1 VAQASTV
8 TRQTCYRVAGGSLVV
23 ETRDA
28 WTAEAVDALFPGWYL
43 APDTPIGGA
52 ATPAIALESGAAPA
66 RIPSGLTGFA
76 VAGGGTCYTDG
87 RASYIAIDGSVVA
100 IGLPDRADVEVWL
113 DGPLPLESP
122 ALTRLVTYALSA
134 ALRQRRRFELHSG
147 AVLDPR
153 SGAGVLIAGPSGSGK
168 STMTVHLAA
177 AGWPFLTDDVLLLGP
192 DDDGVA
198 AWPLRRRFAIT
209 DDTYA
214 ASGFLQARTA
224 LDDLDVQQGKRPFA
238 PHDVFA
244 GGFRERCRPGVL
256 LFPELSGAADTR
268 VERLAA
274 GDTMARLIR
283 LNPWS
288 CYDRAT
294 APDHLAILS
303 AVTRQV
309 TAYAIRAGRDL
320 LDAGA
325 AVALVERCVQRA
337 VER

>member
-1 VAQASTV
+1 V
-8 TRQTCYRVAGGSLVV
+8 TRQTSYRVAGGSLVV

-28 WTAEAVDALFPGWYL
+28 WTAEAIDALFPGWYL
-43 APDTPIGGA
+43 TPDAPSAGRA
-52 ATPAIALESGAAPA
+52 ATPAITLETGATHT
-66 RIPSGLTGFA
+66 RIPGGLTGFA

-87 RASYIAIDGSVVA
+87 RASYIAIDGSMVS

-113 DGPLPLESP
+113 DGPLPLQSP

-134 ALRQRRRFELHSG
+134 ALRQRGRFELHSG
-147 AVLDPR
+147 AVQDPR

-177 AGWPFLTDDVLLLGP
+177 AGWPFLTDDVVLLGQ
-192 DDDGVA
+192 DADGVA

-214 ASGFLQARTA
+214 ASRFLQARTA
-224 LDDLDVQQGKRPFA
+224 LEDLDVQEGKRPFA

-244 GGFRERCRPGVL
+244 DGFRDRCVPGVL
-256 LFPELSGAADTR
+256 LFPALSGAAHTD
-268 VERLAA
+268 VDRLAA
-274 GDTMARLIR
+274 GETMARLIR
-283 LNPWS
+283 MSPWS

-294 APDHLAILS
+294 APDHLALLS
-303 AVTRQV
+303 ALTRQV

-320 LDAGA
+320 VDAGA
-325 AVALVERCVQRA
+325 AVALVEDCVQQSIGR
-337 VER
+337 